1 VTLFVEK
8 ININYVYFHILFIVS
23 KVFNGRKM
31 KTSRARVTYLPP
43 FSQVSIYLHQ
53 LAQQI
58 KALIEVI
65 LGTQE
70 QLKDIPLQVI

>member
-1 VTLFVEK
+1 
-8 ININYVYFHILFIVS
+8 
-23 KVFNGRKM
+23 M
-31 KTSRARVTYLPP
+31 KTSGARVTYLPP

-70 QLKDIPLQVI
+70 QLKDIPLQLI